1 MQQQDVELHYFDVPS
16 PHFESSVGPPEG
28 VSDLREALQ
37 EASEC
42 SVVLGGP
49 LDPDNHFDRALT
61 AGLSFTS
68 HHCPSPMRF
77 PSSLPPVRCPQVP
90 TARVPGALIAKR
102 LRAAVQEQL
111 HFTCSAGIAHNKILA
126 KLGSSLNKPN
136 KQAIILPRGVHD
148 MMQARCWGQECFE
161 TAPRALSLSS
171 ATISRRDYCV
181 LNFFCRASLSQRSGA
196 WAVSSVTPWSIH
208 SGPLRLGKPS
218 R

>member
-148 MMQARCWGQECFE
+148 MMQARCWGQEY
-161 TAPRALSLSS
+161 ALKQHPVLCLCQAQRFPAAIIVRSIFSAGHPSLK
-171 ATISRRDYCV
+171 D
-181 LNFFCRASLSQRSGA
+181 L
-196 WAVSSVTPWSIH
+196 
-208 SGPLRLGKPS
+208 GPGR
-218 R
+218 